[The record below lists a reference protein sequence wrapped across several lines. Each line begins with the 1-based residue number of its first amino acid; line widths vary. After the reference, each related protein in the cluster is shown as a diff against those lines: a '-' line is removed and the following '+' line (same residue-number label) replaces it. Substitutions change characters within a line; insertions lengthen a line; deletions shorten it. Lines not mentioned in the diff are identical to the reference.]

1 MILSR
6 FARTAE
12 REPELSR
19 QLLKS
24 TAVVS
29 GMTLISRILGFVR
42 DMVVAHAFGA
52 GAASDAFFVAF
63 RIPNFLRRLF
73 AEGAFSQAFVP
84 VLSDYKENNSH
95 ADLKG
100 FLDRTGGSLA
110 VVLMMVTALGMIAAP
125 LVIWLFAPGFARGG
139 EKYELA
145 VEMLRITFPYLF
157 FISLTA
163 FASGILNTFGRFAIP
178 ALTPAFLNLCMI
190 AAALWLAPV
199 MDVPILALAWGVCA
213 AGLVQFLF
221 QAPSLWRIGALP
233 RLRWG
238 FHDPGVMRVMRL
250 MGPALFGVSVTQ
262 VNLLVSTILASFLAT
277 GSVSW
282 LYYSDR
288 LMEFPVGMFGVAL
301 GTVVLP
307 VLSRSHA
314 GGKPEAFSNSLDW
327 ALRWVLLIG
336 MPASVGLA
344 LLAEPLLSALFEYR
358 EFTASDVHM
367 AGQSLMAYT
376 VGMLG
381 FLAVKVLVPGFSS
394 RQDTRTPVRY
404 GMWSVAANI
413 VLNVSLAPLLAHVGL
428 ALSTALAAL
437 INAGLLLQGLLKRG
451 VYRPLPGWGVFL
463 SRVLLANLA
472 MALFLFLMADMAQW
486 AEWRKLER
494 VWRLAFWVAG
504 GAGAYLLCL
513 ILSGLAPRHVL
524 RRESA

>member
-1 MILSR
+1 MSK
-6 FARTAE
+6 
-12 REPELSR
+12 

-29 GMTLISRILGFVR
+29 GMTLISRVLGFVR
-42 DMVVAHAFGA
+42 DMVVAQAFGVS
-52 GAASDAFFVAF
+52 AASDAFFVAF

-110 VVLMMVTALGMIAAP
+110 LVLMAVSAVGMLAAP
-125 LVIWLFAPGFARGG
+125 LVILLFAPGFARGG
-139 EKYELA
+139 PQYALA

-163 FASGILNTFGRFAIP
+163 FASGILNTFGRFAVP
-178 ALTPAFLNLCMI
+178 AFTPVFLNLCMI
-190 AAALWLAPV
+190 AAALWLAPL
-199 MDVPILALAWGVCA
+199 MDEPIMALAWGVCA

-221 QAPSLWRIGALP
+221 QAPALWRIGALP

-238 FHDPGVMRVMRL
+238 FHDPGVMRVIRL

-262 VNLLVSTILASFLAT
+262 LNLLISTILASFLAT

-314 GGKPEAFSNSLDW
+314 GGRAEAFSNALDW
-327 ALRWVLLIG
+327 ALRWVVLIG
-336 MPASVGLA
+336 IPATVGLA

-358 EFTASDVHM
+358 EFTASDVHK

-376 VGMLG
+376 VGMIG
-381 FLAVKVLVPGFSS
+381 FLAVKVLVPGFTS

-404 GMWSVAANI
+404 GMVSVAANI
-413 VLNVSLAPLLAHVGL
+413 VLNLALAPVLAHAGL
-428 ALSTALAAL
+428 ALATALAAL
-437 INAGLLLQGLLKRG
+437 LNSGQLLRKLLKDG
-451 VYRPLPGWGVFL
+451 LYRPVGGWGGFL
-463 SRVLLANLA
+463 SRVAVASLA
-472 MALFLFLMADMAQW
+472 MALLLFHLADMDQW
-486 AEWRKLER
+486 AHWRKVER
-494 VWRLAFWVAG
+494 LWHLALWVTG
-504 GAGAYLLCL
+504 GAGLYGLCL
-513 ILSGLAPRHVL
+513 WLSGLKPRHVL
-524 RRESA
+524 RREAL